1 MGPRDTPEG
10 MPYPVNPIDGRPISD
25 AQKRR
30 IGKLREA
37 SFLVRAVLHEIDGTS
52 FVAEIGPTFDVED
65 HYGTRDLALAATKL
79 DECMLW
85 AAKAALTIR

>member
-30 IGKLREA
+30 IAKLREA
-37 SFLVRAVLHEIDGTS
+37 SFLVRAVLYCVMVSLPRSG
-52 FVAEIGPTFDVED
+52 VAYASLRLSRRHG
-65 HYGTRDLALAATKL
+65 
-79 DECMLW
+79 
-85 AAKAALTIR
+85 